1 MSSARFGASVPTIYA
16 TAPRATASSKSD
28 TKFGALAVTSA
39 ASTGA
44 VSVVFP
50 ATKIFDASVITT
62 GVTASGDYA
71 FGVISSIAGATIT
84 ATTFG
89 AASAAAPAAAG
100 SLSAIV
106 RASFY

>member
-1 MSSARFGASVPTIYA
+1 MSSARFGTSVPTIYA

-28 TKFGALAVTSA
+28 TKFGALSVTSSA
-39 ASTGA
+39 AGA

-50 ATKIFDASVITT
+50 ATKIFDSSVVTT
-62 GVTASGDYA
+62 SVTASGDYA
-71 FGVISSIAGATIT
+71 FGVITSIAGATVT

-89 AASAAAPAAAG
+89 AASAAAPAAAA
-100 SLSAIV
+100 SLTAIV